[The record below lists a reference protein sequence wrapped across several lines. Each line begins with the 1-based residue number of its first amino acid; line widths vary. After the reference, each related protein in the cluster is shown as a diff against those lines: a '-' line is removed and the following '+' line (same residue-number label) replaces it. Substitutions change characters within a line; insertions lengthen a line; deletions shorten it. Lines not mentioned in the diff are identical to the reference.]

1 MVKYLKSLADFLF
14 PPACPLCDAPV
25 SVHGQL
31 CAECWGKINWIAN
44 PKCIKCGYPFPADID
59 LGQTP
64 LCPVC
69 AAGKCELDWI
79 RSACVYDDASRNAVL
94 PFKHTAKIHY
104 AKFMAH
110 AMINALQDLHIDA
123 DIVMP
128 IPLANRRLFHRGY
141 NQATLLARPIAKE
154 LNLKLDLNSVVR
166 KYRPDM
172 GHKNARERAQNI
184 SGVFSIKNPTA
195 IKGKRILL
203 VDDVMT
209 TGATFAE
216 IRKVLLKAGAV
227 AVYGITFCRVVRAI

>member
-1 MVKYLKSLADFLF
+1 MVKYLRNITDFLF
-14 PPACPLCDAPV
+14 PPACPLCDMPV

-31 CAECWGKINWIAN
+31 CPDCWGKFNWISD
-44 PKCIKCGYPFPADID
+44 PKCIKCGYPFPANLD
-59 LGQTP
+59 LGNKP

-79 RSACVYDDASRNAVL
+79 RSACVYDNASRNAVL
-94 PFKHTAKIHY
+94 PFKHADKIKY

-110 AMINALQDLHIDA
+110 AMITALNDINIDA
-123 DIVMP
+123 DLVMP
-128 IPLANRRLFHRGY
+128 VPLARQRLFHRGY
-141 NQATLLARPIAKE
+141 NQATLLAQPIARAF
-154 LNLKLDLNSVVR
+154 NLKMDLNSVNR

-184 SGVFSIKNPTA
+184 HGVFSVKNKNKIT
-195 IKGKRILL
+195 GKKILL

-209 TGATFAE
+209 TGATFSE
-216 IRKVLLKAGAV
+216 LRKVLLRAGAT

>member
-1 MVKYLKSLADFLF
+1 MVKYLRNITDFLF
-14 PPACPLCDAPV
+14 PPACPLCDMPV

-31 CAECWGKINWIAN
+31 CPDCWGKFNWISD
-44 PKCIKCGYPFPADID
+44 PKCIKCGYPFPANLD
-59 LGQTP
+59 LGNTP

-79 RSACVYDDASRNAVL
+79 RSACVYDNASRNAVL
-94 PFKHTAKIHY
+94 PFKHADKIKY

-110 AMINALQDLHIDA
+110 AMIAALNDINIDA
-123 DIVMP
+123 DLVMP
-128 IPLANRRLFHRGY
+128 VPLARQRLFHRGY
-141 NQATLLARPIAKE
+141 NQATLLAQPIARAF
-154 LNLKLDLNSVVR
+154 NLKMDLNSVNR

-184 SGVFSIKNPTA
+184 HGVFSVKNKNKIT
-195 IKGKRILL
+195 GKKILL

-209 TGATFAE
+209 TGATFSE
-216 IRKVLLKAGAV
+216 LRKVLLRAGAT

>member
-1 MVKYLKSLADFLF
+1 MVKYLRNITDFLF
-14 PPACPLCDAPV
+14 PPACPLCDMPV

-31 CAECWGKINWIAN
+31 CPDCWSKFNWISD
-44 PKCIKCGYPFPADID
+44 PKCIKCGYPFPANLD
-59 LGQTP
+59 LGNMP

-79 RSACVYDDASRNAVL
+79 RSACVYDNASRNAVL
-94 PFKHTAKIHY
+94 PFKHADKIKY

-110 AMINALQDLHIDA
+110 AMITALNDINIDA
-123 DIVMP
+123 DLVMP
-128 IPLANRRLFHRGY
+128 VPLARQRLFHRGY
-141 NQATLLARPIAKE
+141 NQATLLAQPIARAF
-154 LNLKLDLNSVVR
+154 NLKMDLNSVNR

-184 SGVFSIKNPTA
+184 HGVFSMKNKNKIT
-195 IKGKRILL
+195 GKKILL

-209 TGATFAE
+209 TGATFSE
-216 IRKVLLKAGAV
+216 LRKVLLRAGAT